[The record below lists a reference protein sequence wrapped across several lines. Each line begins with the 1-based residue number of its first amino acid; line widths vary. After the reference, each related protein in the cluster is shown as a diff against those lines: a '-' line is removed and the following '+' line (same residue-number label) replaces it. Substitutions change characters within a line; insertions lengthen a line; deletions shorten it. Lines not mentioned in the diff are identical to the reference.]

1 MDAKLRKDQ
10 LKKEIR
16 YYSDLYPVMQQ
27 ILLREHVM
35 RRAIEHFWVASLD
48 NKNKLLNVELI
59 NIGAA
64 NRVGVQPPEIFR
76 LAIYKAAPKVILV
89 HNHPSGVLVPS
100 HEDKYLTD
108 RMMKVG
114 TLINIAVI
122 DHLII
127 SETECFSMA
136 EAGIM
141 KELENNGL
149 FEVTRKVTK
158 EMKEWEEE
166 ELKKKAVN
174 ERNKEIAALLIKKG
188 LGITEVV
195 EISKLRKSVVE
206 KMVKEMKGR

>member
-1 MDAKLRKDQ
+1 
-10 LKKEIR
+10 
-16 YYSDLYPVMQQ
+16 
-27 ILLREHVM
+27 
-35 RRAIEHFWVASLD
+35 
-48 NKNKLLNVELI
+48 VELI

-64 NRVGVQPPEIFR
+64 NRVGVQPPEVFR

-100 HEDKYLTD
+100 HEDQYLTD

-122 DHLII
+122 DHLVI
-127 SETECFSMA
+127 SETDCFSMA

-149 FEVTRKVTK
+149 FEVTMKVTK

-166 ELKKKAVN
+166 ELKKKAAD
-174 ERNKEIAALLIKKG
+174 ERARVMADKLFKDGFDIAA
-188 LGITEVV
+188 VV
-195 EISKLRKSVVE
+195 KYTGLRKSVVE
-206 KMVKEMKGR
+206 KMVKEIKRK

>member
-1 MDAKLRKDQ
+1 MDAKIPKDQ

-16 YYSDLYPVMQQ
+16 YYGDLYPVMQQ

-108 RMMKVG
+108 RLMKVG

-166 ELKKKAVN
+166 ELKKKAVADD
-174 ERNKEIAALLIKKG
+174 RRIIATKMLKHNKPVDEIVLFTG
-188 LGITEVV
+188 
-195 EISKLRKSVVE
+195 LRKSVVE
-206 KMVKEMKGR
+206 KMHKEFKGK

>member
-16 YYSDLYPVMQQ
+16 YYCDLYPIMQQ

-89 HNHPSGVLVPS
+89 HNHPSGILVPS

-158 EMKEWEEE
+158 EMKEWQEE
-166 ELKKKAVN
+166 ELRKKTRDD
-174 ERNKEIAALLIKKG
+174 ERRAIALKFLKI
-188 LGITEVV
+188 GISVADVAANTG
-195 EISKLRKSVVE
+195 LRKSVVE
-206 KMVKEMKGR
+206 KMVKGMKVK